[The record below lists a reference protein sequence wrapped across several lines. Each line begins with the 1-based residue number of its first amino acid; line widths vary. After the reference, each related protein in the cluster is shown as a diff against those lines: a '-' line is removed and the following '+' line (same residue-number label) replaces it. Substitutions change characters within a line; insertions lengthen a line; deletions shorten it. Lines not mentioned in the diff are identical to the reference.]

1 MQAAPQP
8 DNCFNVLLLVLCLG
22 RFRFCFWAL
31 AWFCFWALAWFLLLG
46 PGQESPRSPQDAPR
60 GPHEAQKRPQEAQ
73 KRSQEAPKR
82 PQLSNCL
89 DIVILIILRFI
100 SSSSSSSAP
109 GISEPRVARMSQAT
123 VTGPPWGRALPRSE
137 LRECLRRKWSD
148 HLSSGHLGTQNS
160 EHVSGKTGL
169 TDMGH
174 GISEVRIAR
183 MSQAKVTVP
192 PQLSSSRN
200 RAFPRSE
207 VRGCLR
213 RKWPDHHGAGH
224 LRG

>member
-8 DNCFNVLLLVLCLG
+8 DNCFNVLFLVLCLG

-46 PGQESPRSPQDAPR
+46 PGQEESPRSPQEAPR
-60 GPHEAQKRPQEAQ
+60 GPHEAQNRPQEAQ

-89 DIVILIILRFI
+89 DIVILIIIRFI

-123 VTGPPWGRALPRSE
+123 VTGPPWGRALGGTSTGATMRPRRWE
-137 LRECLRRKWSD
+137 LRAALK
-148 HLSSGHLGTQNS
+148 
-160 EHVSGKTGL
+160 
-169 TDMGH
+169 
-174 GISEVRIAR
+174 
-183 MSQAKVTVP
+183 
-192 PQLSSSRN
+192 SSRSWDPS
-200 RAFPRSE
+200 RFSFRIGRSWALSPH
-207 VRGCLR
+207 V
-213 RKWPDHHGAGH
+213 
-224 LRG
+224 